1 MKRMLSESAG
11 THTLIYILFIQREMK
26 ESNNVFFD
34 NNANAVKMQS
44 NKNKMEHH

>member
-1 MKRMLSESAG
+1 MSCTKQHTSAS
-11 THTLIYILFIQREMK
+11 TLFTQREMN

-44 NKNKMEHH
+44 NKNTMEHH

>member
-1 MKRMLSESAG
+1 MKRMLSESA
-11 THTLIYILFIQREMK
+11 HTYLLFIQREMK

-34 NNANAVKMQS
+34 NNTNAVKMQS